1 MTLWMLI
8 LNHVLFTVAI
18 ASFTH
23 STPGELVFV
32 AQSLGVHDPVL
43 GEFLPRK
50 TPLYNLYCRFHRCGD
65 SYMLQ
70 WNWKLSFP
78 HGM

>member
-1 MTLWMLI
+1 MLI

-18 ASFTH
+18 ASFT
-23 STPGELVFV
+23 
-32 AQSLGVHDPVL
+32 VHDPVL

-50 TPLYNLYCRFHRCGD
+50 TPLYNLYGRFHRCGD